1 MTISEIMT
9 EIINISQRH
18 HAKEVILF
26 GSRAKNTATA
36 KSDIDIAVSGV
47 SDFEQYKE
55 DVENIPTLYSIDVI
69 NMETCGNNLLMEDIR
84 QYGRKIYPAL

>member
-9 EIINISQRH
+9 EIINISKRH
-18 HAKEVILF
+18 NAKEVIQF